1 MARTVPPRFD
11 TIPDARSRQR
21 RAAGGRM
28 NTRAR
33 LRRPTGADA
42 SSPERPQPVQRSLA
56 PGAASLLRLQGAAGN
71 RAVQRQVREG
81 LVQRG
86 GPADD
91 EYTPYQPMPAAPASQ
106 PPGYGQYQVSPHL
119 PPAPASDTN
128 YGPMPSG
135 PGGAASATATATPT
149 ASASAAASPGP
160 GPARDAGYGPMPASP
175 LGAASAT
182 ATATPM
188 PAPSAS
194 ASQPPGYGEYRVSP
208 HLPAGPGGDDSYTAY
223 QPMPGRPSAAAPAPD
238 GPLAPG
244 PGPGPDRPAPLKL
257 PAKYADEDKKFGWRA
272 FYGTDPATMSPEER
286 AARER
291 AAAGTNVITKYNTAE
306 ETAANTLT
314 PSAGPDGAKALT
326 TATGEKASMRP
337 VEYAMGTGG
346 QIVANLGG
354 RKSNMLPTGQK
365 QTIHHSTMMAGADVA
380 HAGHIGMQEG
390 QVNYLDDDS
399 GHYRP
404 TEAHTFD
411 AFNRLADS
419 GVLNPNSATGR
430 VNLVDKKGTKGVDR
444 GASASVHFSGYQQSQ
459 GNEAGIRSKAAM
471 LNELQQKVPRY
482 EPAEAPAP
490 APAPAPDDALAFD
503 DAAPAAPAAP
513 APAPAPAPADPSY
526 NVSPHDPS
534 ATPVA
539 PSPVAPRQPTPVAP
553 AAPAMSPG
561 PMGPEYQVSPHLP
574 PAPAENPE
582 YQVSP
587 HLPPEAAAAAEAVPP
602 ASNVVSVPGYDPYRV
617 SPH

>member
-1 MARTVPPRFD
+1 
-11 TIPDARSRQR
+11 
-21 RAAGGRM
+21 M

-33 LRRPTGADA
+33 LRRPVEAGAP
-42 SSPERPQPVQRSLA
+42 SSDSPQPVQRTLS

-81 LVQRG
+81 LIQRG
-86 GPADD
+86 GPED
-91 EYTPYQPMPAAPASQ
+91 EPVYTAMPSAPASQ
-106 PPGYGQYQVSPHL
+106 PPGYGEYQVSPHV

-135 PGGAASATATATPT
+135 PTGPSGAASATATATPMPVP
-149 ASASAAASPGP
+149 SATASPGP
-160 GPARDAGYGPMPASP
+160 GPARDAGYGPMPSAPVIPS
-175 LGAASAT
+175 GAASAT

-188 PAPSAS
+188 PVPSAS

-208 HLPAGPGGDDSYTAY
+208 HLPAGGDDSYTAY

-257 PAKYADEDKKFGWRA
+257 PGKYADEDKKFGWRA
-272 FYGTDPATMSPEER
+272 FYGTDPAAMAPEER

-291 AAAGTNVITKYNTAE
+291 AAAGTNVITKYNSAA

-314 PSAGPDGAKALT
+314 PSGADGAKALT

-337 VEYAMGTGG
+337 TVYAMGTGG

-354 RKSNMLPTGQK
+354 RASNMLPTGQK
-365 QTIHHSTMMAGADVA
+365 QTIHHSTMLAGADVA

-444 GASASVHFSGYQQSQ
+444 GESASVHFSGYQQAQ
-459 GNEAGIRSKAAM
+459 GNESGIRNKAAM
-471 LNELQQKVPRY
+471 LKELGQKVPRY
-482 EPAEAPAP
+482 EPAEAPAAPGPGPAADDDGGLEFAPAAEPP
-490 APAPAPDDALAFD
+490 APAPSAGPG
-503 DAAPAAPAAP
+503 
-513 APAPAPAPADPSY
+513 Y

-539 PSPVAPRQPTPVAP
+539 PPQPTPVGPAAPPMAAGPMGLEYQVSPHLPPEPAAP
-553 AAPAMSPG
+553 AAPSVAAG

-574 PAPAENPE
+574 P
-582 YQVSP
+582 
-587 HLPPEAAAAAEAVPP
+587 EA
-602 ASNVVSVPGYDPYRV
+602 VSVPGYDPYRV